1 MRKIDNNK
9 LLENIKLVLFFL
21 YVLTFYIFGS
31 KVDTV
36 VYTEIILMAF
46 MGLELLTILK
56 TKKIKYCIPIL
67 VLFIFVFYCF
77 LSNFW
82 AINPEMSIEK
92 SKTLLLLNIF
102 LLISYNFFISIENGE
117 RKLLKILMY
126 AGILFSIYVIAYY
139 GIGEYINKL
148 IDGERIGQE
157 IDNVNSIGQQTAIAV
172 IISIFFGLYENK
184 KFYYL
189 FTIIPLIVA
198 LGTGSRK
205 VLIMLVFGTI
215 LLFLLKRE
223 QKIDMKKFIN
233 KILIFGIIAFVF
245 IGISKLPMFSNIF
258 ERFEENIEIMKA
270 KGTVYEGT
278 ELRAIYIKEGMKQF
292 LETPIFGIGIDN
304 SSYITSKATQHFT
317 YLHNNFV
324 ELLATTGITGFCLY
338 YSIYIYII
346 LTCLKNLKYK
356 NKYISINFIIF
367 IIITLEEYAMVTYS
381 NKTTYLYILLGLI
394 RSISCGKTRKRQT
407 ITAVS

>member
-223 QKIDMKKFIN
+223 QKIDMKK
-233 KILIFGIIAFVF
+233 ILIFGIIAFVF

-394 RSISCGKTRKRQT
+394 VVEKNRKRLKNEKNN
-407 ITAVS
+407 

>member
-394 RSISCGKTRKRQT
+394 VVEKNRKRLKNEKNN
-407 ITAVS
+407 